1 MLQRG
6 EWVHLVHSRVVI
18 TIWPSMNYYYHH
30 IMHKHNI
37 SFINQCR
44 NPQKYVR
51 GSLVNMFYCTIENLN
66 TNEFFIYLKSN
77 NECLTHIGFC
87 EEFDFIYFMSI
98 YLDFSIDSALS

>member
-6 EWVHLVHSRVVI
+6 EWVHSRVVI

-37 SFINQCR
+37 SFINQCC

-51 GSLVNMFYCTIENLN
+51 GSLVNMLYCTIENLN
-66 TNEFFIYLKSN
+66 TNEFYIFLQNQTINK
-77 NECLTHIGFC
+77 CLTHIGFC